1 MSSSVTRAVRAA
13 SQAVSR
19 HGGGL
24 TGLWSVLRRAFKVA
38 SAMGVRGLVN
48 RLKQASASRI
58 QVAQPVEHLFPAPVP
73 LARLQQRVGLMAH
86 VYYPDLIEE
95 FAELLAHIPVPF
107 ELLVSVMDD
116 TAKVQAEERF
126 AKVPHLSALHV
137 RVVPNRGRDIAP
149 LLVTF
154 RAEIMAL
161 DIVGHIH
168 TKKSLYTGSEQEQ
181 WRHYLLRSLLG
192 SETRVAWIL
201 GMFAA
206 EPRLGMVYPETYE
219 SLPHWA
225 HTWLSNADV
234 CGALAAR
241 LGMEIDRTA
250 YIDYPAGSMFWARVD
265 ALRPLFALNLTTSD
279 FPVETGQVDGTLQH
293 AVERLLA
300 TITRHQGLLVGVL
313 APGDMPHLISE
324 GQRNWTEAFATPVAT
339 RIQLSAL
346 DADLVTTDVF
356 DTLVTRPFLSPH
368 AARDYLSFQALAQF
382 GVDDFSAARQ
392 LAEERARMS
401 SGRDPT
407 LDEIYAHFPAVEST
421 VDPQALLDLEINT
434 EQRLLRPR
442 EGVLAAVKA
451 LQGKRVVAL
460 SDMYLPAAMLR
471 QVLPPAVLALT
482 SEWWVSCETAMRKD
496 DPATWATISQREGI
510 PMKRWLHIGDNEHA
524 DVQIPQLSGLISP
537 VHIVRPSALLDMVPA
552 LRPLRHAAGLNA
564 PWPEQLW
571 RGLLANHFAAVGDR
585 NPAHLSPRPTL
596 GAYSAGYTVLGP
608 VVLDYLVWLAN
619 LAKEREI
626 GTVLF
631 LSREGFLLQQAW
643 DVLAGSAPVLRSL
656 TSSYLLVSRRAAGM
670 ASLREAADLE
680 RLLHGTYTGP
690 LVNLVASRLGE
701 EAAVTVREQLGTLAD
716 RDIYLP
722 EMLDQAIVTLG
733 PALPSLLN
741 IAAHERDAY
750 LAYWRETVGDD
761 AALVADIGYAGTIQT
776 YLSSI
781 IDRPLGGAYLALRA
795 AARKVEGHGW
805 AAARYHDGRTAPEE
819 ASPILAHDLLL
830 EALLAA
836 PSGQFCGFRD
846 TGSGREPMFAP
857 PELSATGQASLA
869 QVHQGA
875 LTFIADACAA
885 VGEDVQHLSFDPEG
899 VLLPLQCLA
908 DGHWSAGPWLETLAT
923 DDSFTGRG
931 RVAAGVA
938 GSVSR

>member
-1 MSSSVTRAVRAA
+1 MTSSVTRAVRAA

-95 FAELLAHIPVPF
+95 FAELLAHIPLPF

-116 TAKVQAEERF
+116 TAKLQAEERF
-126 AKVPHLSALHV
+126 ARLPHLSALHV

-154 RAEIMAL
+154 RDEIVAL
-161 DIVGHIH
+161 DIIGHIH

-181 WRHYLLRSLLG
+181 WRRYLLRSLLG
-192 SETRVAWIL
+192 NETRVAWIL

-219 SLPHWA
+219 SLPPWA

-234 CGALAAR
+234 CAALAAR
-241 LGMEIDRTA
+241 LGMEIDRNA

-279 FPVETGQVDGTLQH
+279 FPTETGQVDGTLQH

-313 APGDMPHLISE
+313 APGDTPHLISE
-324 GQRNWTEAFATPVAT
+324 GQRNWTEAFATPIAT
-339 RIQLSAL
+339 RIQLSTL

-368 AARDYLSFQALAQF
+368 AARDYLSFKALAQF
-382 GVDDFSAARQ
+382 GVDDFSGARQ
-392 LAEERARMS
+392 LAEERARIS

-407 LDEIYAHFPAVEST
+407 LPEIYAQFPALESP
-421 VDPQALLDLEINT
+421 VDPQALLELEVTT
-434 EQRLLRPR
+434 EQRLLCPR
-442 EGVLAAVKA
+442 EGVLAAMQA
-451 LQGKRVVAL
+451 LRGKRLVAL
-460 SDMYLPAAMLR
+460 SDMYLPAAVLR
-471 QVLPPAVLALT
+471 RVLPPAVLALT

-496 DPATWATISQREGI
+496 DPATWAAISQREGI
-510 PMKRWLHIGDNEHA
+510 PTKRWLHVGDNEHA
-524 DVQIPQLSGLISP
+524 DVQIPQLCGLISP

-585 NPAHLSPRPTL
+585 NPTHLSPRPTL
-596 GAYSAGYTVLGP
+596 DAYSAGYTVLGP
-608 VVLDYLVWLAN
+608 VVLDYLTWLAN

-626 GTVLF
+626 GMVLF

-643 DVLAGSAPVLRSL
+643 DVLAGSAPALQSLR
-656 TSSYLLVSRRAAGM
+656 SSYLLVSRRAAGM
-670 ASLREAADLE
+670 ASLREASDLE

-701 EAAVTVREQLGTLAD
+701 EAAVAIREQVGTLAD

-722 EMLDQAIVTLG
+722 EMLDQAIATLA

-741 IAAHERDAY
+741 ISARERDAY
-750 LAYWRETVGDD
+750 LDYWRETVGDD

-781 IDRPLGGAYLALRA
+781 IDRPLGGAYFALRA
-795 AARKVEGHGW
+795 TARKVEGHGW
-805 AAARYHDGRTAPEE
+805 AAARYHDGRTAPDED
-819 ASPILAHDLLL
+819 SPILAHDLLL

-836 PSGQFCGFRD
+836 PSGQFCGFQNA
-846 TGSGREPMFAP
+846 GNGREAMFAP
-857 PELSATGQASLA
+857 PELSAAGQASLA

-875 LTFIADACAA
+875 LTFIADTCAA
-885 VGEDVQHLSFDPEG
+885 LGEDVQHLNFDPEG
-899 VLLPLQCLA
+899 VLQPLQCLA
-908 DGHWSAGPWLETLAT
+908 NGHWSAGSWLETLST

-931 RVAAGVA
+931 RVAAGVT
-938 GSVSR
+938 GPVSR